1 MCFSKN
7 QRKVNVF
14 FVKNKI
20 FLTFFVNY
28 SFFINFA
35 VVMRKIPSFI
45 VWLVSIVVLLSVF
58 GGSMYL
64 TDILVSSLARE
75 EHKRMEI
82 WAEATRQLLLADE
95 KTDISFVSMIVEKNT
110 TIPVYM
116 TDTCGQLLLYRNVRL
131 PKKNAQLYLQNKL
144 AELKQKVEPIEV
156 SIDGRVV
163 QYIYYDESII
173 LKRLHYFPMVQIMVL
188 VVLAILML
196 YSFYVW
202 QRSEENRLWVGLS
215 KETAHQLGT
224 PISSLIAWHELL
236 QNRYEQD
243 DLLPQMKQ
251 DIDRLQTVAE
261 RFSKVG
267 SMPVLKET
275 VLYKVL
281 NDSVEYMSHRCS
293 RKILYNTEWL
303 IQENRE
309 VWLDKPLFSWV
320 VENVCKN
327 SVDAM
332 EGSGKINVRVTE
344 NDSFVFVD
352 ISDTGKG
359 LPRHQFKTIFRPG
372 YTTKKRG
379 WGLGLSLAK
388 RIMRY
393 HNGDI
398 FVKQS
403 TVGEGTC
410 FRIQLK
416 RVDSIQHSLI

>member
-1 MCFSKN
+1 
-7 QRKVNVF
+7 
-14 FVKNKI
+14 
-20 FLTFFVNY
+20 
-28 SFFINFA
+28 
-35 VVMRKIPSFI
+35 
-45 VWLVSIVVLLSVF
+45 
-58 GGSMYL
+58 
-64 TDILVSSLARE
+64 
-75 EHKRMEI
+75 
-82 WAEATRQLLLADE
+82 
-95 KTDISFVSMIVEKNT
+95 
-110 TIPVYM
+110 
-116 TDTCGQLLLYRNVRL
+116 
-131 PKKNAQLYLQNKL
+131 
-144 AELKQKVEPIEV
+144 
-156 SIDGRVV
+156 
-163 QYIYYDESII
+163 
-173 LKRLHYFPMVQIMVL
+173 MVQIMVL

-196 YSFYVW
+196 YSVYVW

-236 QNRYEQD
+236 QNCYEQD

-320 VENVCKN
+320 VGNVCKN